1 MDQGRTTVN
10 IHVQVC
16 AAWPDRTLRQD
27 ILVPLGSTPADIR
40 DHADLLPELKSAW
53 QRASGIGVFGLAK
66 PLDEA
71 LIDGDRIELWR
82 PLIADPKD
90 ARRQRAKLKLAE
102 LKKARLAKRQKAG
115 SGSV

>member
-1 MDQGRTTVN
+1 MLS
-10 IHVQVC
+10 IQVC
-16 AAWPDRTLRQD
+16 AAWPDRVLRQSLT
-27 ILVPLGSTPADIR
+27 IPAGATPADVR
-40 DHADLLPELKSAW
+40 AHVSLLPELRTAW
-53 QRASGIGVFGLAK
+53 QEASGLGVFGQPKPVDEPLA
-66 PLDEA
+66 
-71 LIDGDRIELWR
+71 DGDRLELWR